1 MRSRTKNRLEAMPGD
16 YKYEHISAGR
26 MKALKKAE
34 SELYSL
40 YRDMAESNMIAPS
53 VIDRLKVIRTLVHR
67 AASGP
72 LDNDEIA
79 LLEGM
84 FGKDLGTEKQ

>member
-1 MRSRTKNRLEAMPGD
+1 MPGD
-16 YKYEHISAGR
+16 YKYEHISTGR

-53 VIDRLKVIRTLVHR
+53 VIDRLKVIRTLVRR
-67 AASGP
+67 AANGP

-79 LLEGM
+79 LLERM